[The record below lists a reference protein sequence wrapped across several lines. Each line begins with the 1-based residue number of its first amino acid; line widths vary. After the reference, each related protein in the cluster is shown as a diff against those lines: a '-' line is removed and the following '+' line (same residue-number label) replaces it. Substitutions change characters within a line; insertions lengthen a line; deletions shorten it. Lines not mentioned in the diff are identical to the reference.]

1 VNPAAPARWIRRAG
15 RCFIEC
21 GERPWIDL
29 GALLRGDLRREMLPE
44 LRLHMPPGTAGSPVT
59 AEEAQVLL
67 ACPRGSWVAADRF
80 PADTVAA
87 LLERGWV
94 RACDDAT
101 RPPPDPAPGDGLD
114 DWFGPAALLH
124 FASRWEGVVAR
135 QDLPADAA
143 LAGSAYRL
151 SAEGFASDAAQRGPA
166 PTHRHER
173 GDDVHSIALP
183 RADARA
189 FDALLD
195 ARETH
200 RLFDPER
207 PLALAELARLL
218 ERSFATRAEAPM
230 GGGLVAQRKHA
241 PSGGGL
247 HPVEAHVL
255 ASNVEGLAT
264 GWYHYRSHQHRLAPV
279 AGVAKHEVRD
289 CIVRLTAGQA
299 YYRDAAALVALSLR
313 FPRHHWKYP
322 RHAKAYRVMLLDAGH
337 VGQVFALAATE
348 AGLGAFIT
356 AAVNEVD
363 ADRMLGL
370 DGIDEGVVA
379 LLGCGHP
386 AAGGEVLRLSNYVA
400 PR

>member
-1 VNPAAPARWIRRAG
+1 VSPAAPARWIRRAG

-29 GALLRGDLRREMLPE
+29 AALLRGDLHREMLPE
-44 LRLHMPPGTAGSPVT
+44 LRLYMPPGNAVSTITA
-59 AEEAQVLL
+59 AQAQVLL
-67 ACPRGSWVAADRF
+67 SCPRGSWVAADRF
-80 PADTVAA
+80 DREHVAT
-87 LLERGWV
+87 LVERGCLL
-94 RACDDAT
+94 ACSDGT
-101 RPPPDPAPGDGLD
+101 RPAPTPETDDGLD
-114 DWFGPAALLH
+114 DWFGPAGLLH
-124 FASRWEGVVAR
+124 FASRWEGVEAR
-135 QDLPADAA
+135 QDLPSNAAQADA
-143 LAGSAYRL
+143 AYRL
-151 SAEGFASDAAQRGPA
+151 SAEGFAADAAQRGPA

-173 GDDVHSIALP
+173 GDDTRSIALP
-183 RADARA
+183 RAEARA

-200 RLFDPER
+200 RLFDPAR
-207 PLALAELARLL
+207 PLALADLARLL

-230 GGGLVAQRKHA
+230 GGGLVAQRKSV

-255 ASNVEGLAT
+255 AANVDGLAP

-279 AGVAKHEVRD
+279 AAVEKHDIAD

-299 YYRDAAALVALSLR
+299 YYRDAAALVAVSLR

-363 ADRMLGL
+363 VDRMLGL
-370 DGIDEGVVA
+370 DGIGEGVVA
-379 LLGCGHP
+379 ILGCGHP
-386 AAGGEVLRLSNYVA
+386 APGGEVLRLSNYVL
-400 PR
+400 RS